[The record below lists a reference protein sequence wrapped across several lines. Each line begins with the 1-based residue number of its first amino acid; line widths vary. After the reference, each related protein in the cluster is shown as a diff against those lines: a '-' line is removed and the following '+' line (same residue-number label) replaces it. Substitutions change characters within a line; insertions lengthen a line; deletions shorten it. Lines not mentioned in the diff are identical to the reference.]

1 MLTHYRLWDSDRG
14 FVDVEVT
21 GWLQDAIAAAGM
33 PNPRRAQ
40 FLSQGQWIDVSRLA
54 LNRAIADAMFERVAA

>member
-1 MLTHYRLWDSDRG
+1 MVTYRLWDSDVG
-14 FVDVEVT
+14 YIDITVS

-40 FLSQGQWIDVSRLA
+40 FLSQGEYIDVSRLA
-54 LNRAIADAMFERVAA
+54 LNRAIAAAMFEGVAA